1 MIPKPLEKLLMN
13 RRHLD
18 WTGFFVSGS
27 AKGGAGNKNRA
38 QLLGPGD

>member
-18 WTGFFVSGS
+18 WTGFRCLG
-27 AKGGAGNKNRA
+27 GNKKLS
-38 QLLGPGD
+38 QESFSGG